1 MEAASHQ
8 RTSENTPRDNTT
20 LYVSLVLDRSCLEW
34 KASMRQR
41 CGVIKAETSAHVDQA
56 KQEMDE
62 VVCDTIKVSALSFYC
77 FKDLFSILAGIHEK
91 WC

>member
-1 MEAASHQ
+1 MEAASLQ

-34 KASMRQR
+34 Y
-41 CGVIKAETSAHVDQA
+41 GVIKAETSAHVDQA
-56 KQEMDE
+56 KQEMDK
-62 VVCDTIKVSALSFYC
+62 VVCDTIKLSALSFYC
-77 FKDLFSILAGIHEK
+77 FKDSIAFSILAGIHEK